1 MGTGNTIEAT
11 QGEERKAVHPRGHGE
26 HHDSRNHHHEYTG
39 SSPWARG
46 TLKLNKAQ
54 QYVHAVHPRGHGEHL
69 AKVNSARFIDGSSP
83 WARGTHIDA
92 MTSANEPRFIPVG
105 TGNTHPTLI
114 GKIKKAVHPRGH
126 GEHIPMKSSSNVNCG
141 SSPWARGTP

>member
-1 MGTGNTIEAT
+1 MLFILISGSSPWARGTHLIEFFKPYLNRFIPVGTGNTIEAT

-83 WARGTHIDA
+83 WARGTR
-92 MTSANEPRFIPVG
+92 TNGESGVSELGFIPVG
-105 TGNTHPTLI
+105 TGNTHRCHD
-114 GKIKKAVHPRGH
+114 KR
-126 GEHIPMKSSSNVNCG
+126 
-141 SSPWARGTP
+141 